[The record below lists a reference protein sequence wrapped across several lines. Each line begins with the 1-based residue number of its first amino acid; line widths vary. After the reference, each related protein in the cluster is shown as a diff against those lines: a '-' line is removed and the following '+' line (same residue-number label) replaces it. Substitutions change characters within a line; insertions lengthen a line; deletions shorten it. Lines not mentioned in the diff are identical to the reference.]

1 MNHSL
6 LFSICLFFI
15 IFLHSYSTE
24 LLLDSETSSLNGYV
38 KDAKSKET
46 LIGASISVEETKI
59 GGKTNKNGYYTIS
72 NIPPGEYVINISYIG
87 YERLQ
92 QKINFVKGTSIRKD
106 FELKIGGL
114 VTEGIS
120 VSAERE
126 VEKRQISISKVNI
139 PVEQIKDIRI
149 GGESDVFRTL
159 QYLPGV
165 LTSSQ
170 VSSGL
175 YIRGGSPDQNL
186 VLLDGSTVYNPTHLF
201 GFISSFNT
209 DAIKDVELF
218 KGGFDAEYGG
228 RMSAVL
234 NLTQKDGNREEYGGV
249 ASLGA
254 ISSRLSLEGPLGN
267 GSFFISGR
275 RTYLDLILGIFPE
288 DPQTPFP
295 DFSFYDINAKITQ
308 DIGDNDKI
316 SASAFFSNDN
326 LVFSSFG
333 LDVILGLGN
342 KLSAIKWTHI
352 YNEHFFST
360 FNFSYSQYYNNIYG
374 DQSGYQFL
382 IDNAI
387 TDYTAKANFEWFAS
401 EDLTFKFGY
410 EGSLYDFKYL
420 QNFTG
425 NTDTTQQGSEGGQTN
440 ISIKD
445 FHNAVY
451 GQFKW
456 SLTDELSIQGG
467 LRVNHWKLID
477 LFLIDPRISAR
488 YYFTDRIALK
498 AAYGKFHQNLR
509 LATQP
514 DFSFFD
520 TWLPTDST
528 VPQSYAE
535 HFILS
540 LETKPVD
547 GYDLNFDFYYKT
559 FKNLS
564 ELNTATLR
572 SETPTVSDIFFIG
585 DGYSYGAEVFLQKK
599 YGKFTGWIGYAIG
612 FINAQFD
619 SINNGV
625 EFRPKYDRTHDF
637 KVVGMY
643 KLNTDWEFVATFL
656 FQSGQSY
663 TGATSRFQVYLPDQ
677 NYGRGKVFPSQ
688 RYGLRLPASHQLN
701 LSAIYNFDMWGLDA
715 KAILDIYNVY
725 SHRDIL
731 VRFYN
736 TRDPETS
743 VEDVKLIPILPS
755 ISIEVKF

>member
-6 LFSICLFFI
+6 FFSICLFFI
-15 IFLHSYSTE
+15 IFSNSYSSE
-24 LLLDSETSSLNGYV
+24 LLLDSETASMNGYV

-46 LIGASISVEETKI
+46 LIGASISIEGTKV
-59 GGKTNKNGYYTIS
+59 GGKTNKNGYFTIS
-72 NIPPGEYVINISYIG
+72 NIPPGDFVVIISYIG

-92 QKINFVKGTSIRKD
+92 QKINFVKGTSLRKD
-106 FELKIGGL
+106 FELKIGG
-114 VTEGIS
+114 VVSEGIS

-139 PVEQIKDIRI
+139 PIEQIKDIRI

-209 DAIKDVELF
+209 DAIKDVELV

-254 ISSRLSLEGPLGN
+254 ISSRLSLEGPIGN
-267 GSFFISGR
+267 GSFFFSGR
-275 RTYLDLILGIFPE
+275 RTYLDLILGILPE

-308 DIGDNDKI
+308 DLGDNDKI

-333 LDVILGLGN
+333 LDVLLGLGN
-342 KLSAIKWTHI
+342 KLGAFKWTHI
-352 YNEHFFST
+352 YNEQFFST

-401 EDLTFKFGY
+401 DDLTFKFGY
-410 EGSLYDFKYL
+410 EGSLYEFKYL

-425 NTDTTQQGSEGGQTN
+425 DTDTTQQGSEGGQTN
-440 ISIKD
+440 INIED

-456 SLTDELSIQGG
+456 SLTDEFSIQGG

-477 LFLIDPRISAR
+477 LFLLDPRISAR

-528 VPQSYAE
+528 VPQSYSE
-535 HFILS
+535 HFIFS

-572 SETPTVSDIFFIG
+572 SETPTVSDVFFIG

-599 YGKFTGWIGYAIG
+599 YGKFTGWVGYAIG

-643 KLNTDWEFVATFL
+643 KLNEVWEFGATFL

-677 NYGRGKVFPSQ
+677 NYGRGKIFPSQ
-688 RYGLRLPASHQLN
+688 RYGLRMPASHQLN
-701 LSAIYNFDMWGLDA
+701 LSAIYNFDMWGLPA

-731 VRFYN
+731 IRYYN